1 MDFQYLTKFT
11 ITMEKLTAQQAVE
24 LAKENEPKIEL
35 ILKTIEEQCKYGYRF
50 IMQVNLSASVM
61 NELLE
66 LGYTVSR
73 FTDSMGVEQT
83 KIKW

>member
-1 MDFQYLTKFT
+1 
-11 ITMEKLTAQQAVE
+11 MEKLTAQQAVE